1 MRKFSGLL
9 ISTILLIS
17 AGTAWSQQDSTAV
30 DLLAELESQQ
40 QTAPLLPN
48 SMLITQR
55 ILWGNHGL
63 MRNIK
68 KFELTPENRQSELN
82 LRRTM
87 FKAHQVIGFA
97 TLAGMIGQGIVGS
110 RLYKGNYDVK
120 DLHEGLAVA
129 VNTGYFTTAG
139 LSLLSPPK
147 AVDERK
153 GFSSIKAHKLLAV
166 LHLSG
171 MILTNVLAD
180 EASDPDIRPLHRAA
194 AFTAFGAY
202 AASIIVIKF

>member
-1 MRKFSGLL
+1 MRNFIL
-9 ISTILLIS
+9 ILIAVFLFIS
-17 AGTAWSQQDSTAV
+17 AGTAYSQNDTTAV
-30 DLLAELESQQ
+30 DLLGELSAQQ
-40 QTAPLLPN
+40 EEAPLLPN

-55 ILWGNHGL
+55 ILWGKQGV
-63 MRNIK
+63 MRSFK
-68 KFELTPENRQSELN
+68 KFELTPENRQNELK
-82 LRRTM
+82 LRRAM
-87 FKAHQVIGFA
+87 FIAHQVVGFA
-97 TLAGMIGQGIVGS
+97 TLGGMVGQGIVGA
-110 RLYKGNYDVK
+110 RLYNGNYDVK

-139 LSLLSPPK
+139 LSLFAPPK

-166 LHLSG
+166 LHMSG

-180 EASDPDIRPLHRAA
+180 KAEEPKYKPYHRAA

>member
-1 MRKFSGLL
+1 
-9 ISTILLIS
+9 
-17 AGTAWSQQDSTAV
+17 
-30 DLLAELESQQ
+30 
-40 QTAPLLPN
+40 
-48 SMLITQR
+48 
-55 ILWGNHGL
+55 
-63 MRNIK
+63 
-68 KFELTPENRQSELN
+68 
-82 LRRTM
+82 M

>member
-17 AGTAWSQQDSTAV
+17 AASAWSQQDSTAV

>member
-1 MRKFSGLL
+1 MRNFVWVLVAAFLVISG
-9 ISTILLIS
+9 
-17 AGTAWSQQDSTAV
+17 GTAWSQNDTTAV
-30 DLLAELESQQ
+30 DLLGELSAQEEE
-40 QTAPLLPN
+40 APLLPN

-55 ILWGNHGL
+55 MLWGKQGL
-63 MRNIK
+63 MRSFK
-68 KFELTPENRQSELN
+68 KFELTPENRQNELK
-82 LRRTM
+82 LRRAM
-87 FKAHQVIGFA
+87 FIAHQVVGFA
-97 TLAGMIGQGIVGS
+97 TLGGMIGQGIVGA
-110 RLYKGNYDVK
+110 RLYNGNYDVK

-139 LSLLSPPK
+139 LSLFSPPK

-166 LHLSG
+166 LHMSG

-180 EASDPDIRPLHRAA
+180 HASDPDIKPYHRAA

>member
-1 MRKFSGLL
+1 MKKL
-9 ISTILLIS
+9 S
-17 AGTAWSQQDSTAV
+17 AITLSCFLSLMTMPVWAQNDSTAV
-30 DLLAELESQQ
+30 DLLAELEGQQ
-40 QTAPLLPN
+40 PNQPLLPN

-55 ILWGNHGL
+55 MLWGNHGL

-68 KFELTPENRQSELN
+68 KFELTPENRQNELK
-82 LRRTM
+82 LRRAM
-87 FKAHQVIGFA
+87 FIAHQVAGFA
-97 TLAGMIGQGIVGS
+97 TLGGMVGQGIVGS
-110 RLYKGNYDVK
+110 KLYNGNYDVK

-153 GFSSIKAHKLLAV
+153 GFSSIKVHKWLAV
-166 LHLSG
+166 LHMSG

-180 EASDPDIRPLHRAA
+180 EASDPDIRPFHRAA

-202 AASIIVIKF
+202 AASILVIKF

>member
-9 ISTILLIS
+9 ISTILFIS

-63 MRNIK
+63 MRNFK

>member
-1 MRKFSGLL
+1 MKIFFTSVIIFFHALFSGSLWAQND
-9 ISTILLIS
+9 T
-17 AGTAWSQQDSTAV
+17 TAV
-30 DLLAELESQQ
+30 DLLSELEQQ
-40 QTAPLLPN
+40 EKPAELLPN
-48 SMLITQR
+48 SMLLTQR
-55 ILWGNHGL
+55 ALWGNHGL
-63 MRNIK
+63 MRSFK
-68 KFELTPENRQSELN
+68 KFELTPENRQNELK
-82 LRRTM
+82 LRRAM
-87 FKAHQVIGFA
+87 FIAHQVVGFA
-97 TLAGMIGQGIVGS
+97 TLGGMIGQGIVGS
-110 RLYKGNYDVK
+110 RLYDGNYDVK

-139 LSLLSPPK
+139 LSLFAPPK

-166 LHLSG
+166 LHMSG

-180 EASDPDIRPLHRAA
+180 KASDPDIKPYHRAA

>member
-17 AGTAWSQQDSTAV
+17 AASAWSQQDSTAV

-63 MRNIK
+63 MRNFK

-180 EASDPDIRPLHRAA
+180 EASDPEQRLRVEEFLQRFA
-194 AFTAFGAY
+194 
-202 AASIIVIKF
+202 